1 MCENLT
7 FLGVCVCLNVCIL
20 YVCVRVNAGV
30 CRCANQKRYFQDFFA
45 SLGQNYYTHKQKAI
59 TALLPTAPQAHHS
72 IHETHTLSDPQPLII
87 ISVRARACVCA
98 CVRVHVLASINRL
111 SVELDNRHWL
121 HIRCNHTLDGD
132 QTGNNL
138 QASFQK
144 WIQKLKEKQMHPH
157 KG

>member
-59 TALLPTAPQAHHS
+59 TALLPTAPPAHHS

-87 ISVRARACVCA
+87 ISVRARVCVRACVCM
-98 CVRVHVLASINRL
+98 CWPASTG
-111 SVELDNRHWL
+111 SVWSWTTD
-121 HIRCNHTLDGD
+121 
-132 QTGNNL
+132 TG
-138 QASFQK
+138 STSDV
-144 WIQKLKEKQMHPH
+144 ITH
-157 KG
+157 